1 MVVIDNL
8 YIVLFHLD
16 RNFQEIEDFD
26 HFEHCLSDL
35 CSVHALF
42 TGVQSQLIFFFE
54 TVNSSK
60 NSCEEPQ

>member
-35 CSVHALF
+35 YNAHALF
-42 TGVQSQLIFFFE
+42 SEVQIQLIFFE